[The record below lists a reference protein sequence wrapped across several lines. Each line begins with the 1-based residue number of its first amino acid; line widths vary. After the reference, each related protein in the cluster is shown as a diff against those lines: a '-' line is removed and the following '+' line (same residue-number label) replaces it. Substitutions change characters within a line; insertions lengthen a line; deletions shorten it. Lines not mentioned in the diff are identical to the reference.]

1 MKHFITTQDW
11 TKQELEE
18 MLELAASLKKK
29 NKQTLPGKS
38 LCMLFFNNSLRTR
51 TSFIQAMYELGGN
64 AISMSV
70 GTEAWPLEY
79 KENTVMDGAAEEH
92 VKDAVSVLSRYNDAI
107 AVRKFAEKKNWE
119 QEKKDLAIKSF
130 AKYSKV
136 PVINMESSVYHPCQ
150 ALADIMTIKEHLGD
164 VKGKKLVLTWAYH
177 PKPLMMSVAN
187 SALLIATKFGMD
199 VTVAH
204 PEEYDLDP
212 DIMASAKQNAEQ
224 AEGSVTVC
232 NDMDVAFDQADVVYA
247 KSWGP
252 YKYYGNWEQEQKLR
266 EKLKYWKVTTKKMDL
281 TNNAKFMHCL
291 PVKRNV
297 IVDDAVMDSKNSI
310 VYDEAE
316 NRLHAQKALLTK
328 LVADK

>member
-1 MKHFITTQDW
+1 MKNFITTQDW
-11 TKQELEE
+11 SKQELEE
-18 MLELAASLKKK
+18 LLDLAASLKKQ

-51 TSFIQAMYELGGN
+51 ISFIQAMYELGGN

-79 KENTVMDGAAEEH
+79 KEDAVMDGAAEEH

-107 AVRKFAEKKNWE
+107 AVRKFAEKKNWQ
-119 QEKKDLAIKSF
+119 QEKKDLAVKSF

-150 ALADIMTIKEHLGD
+150 ALADIMTMREYLGD

-187 SALLIATKFGMD
+187 SALLIATKFGMN

-212 DIMASAKQNAEQ
+212 DIMASAKQNAEKQ
-224 AEGSVTVC
+224 GGSVTVC
-232 NDMDVAFDQADVVYA
+232 NDMDKAFEGADIVYA

-252 YKYYGNWEQEQKLR
+252 YKYYGNWEQEKKLR
-266 EKLKYWKVTTKKMDL
+266 TGLKHWKVTEQKMGL
-281 TNNAKFMHCL
+281 TNSAKFMHCL
-291 PVKRNV
+291 PVKRNI
-297 IVDDAVMDSKNSI
+297 IVDDRVIDSENSI

-316 NRLHAQKALLTK
+316 NRLHTQKALLTK
-328 LVADK
+328 LVSDK